1 MNFRDHHLLHL
12 FLGVLLCNIVYSQQ
26 LPVEVTPQ
34 LIPPYNFRL
43 SDYEAITT
51 EKLIVNL
58 HLTDINTFNRQVRL
72 KLFIEN
78 NAGLSIQSSD
88 VVLGAA
94 PIFLD
99 GGVSLRLS
107 NLDLRPYFSLQN
119 LRGVTPQQYN
129 TPLPEGLYRF
139 CFEVYDIKSGQQL
152 SRKSCVAAY
161 LLLNDPPFLNLPKRD
176 EQVVIRDP
184 QNIIFQWTPRHL
196 NATNVEYE
204 FTLSEL
210 WDNGMNPQAAFLAS
224 RPIYQTT
231 TYATTTLYGPGET
244 MLLPDKKYGWRVRAI
259 VSDGITKSAV
269 FKNDGYSEIF
279 HFTYAGDCVAPQ
291 FIMAKGVS
299 PVQEKIT
306 WQGVQHKQYIVEY
319 RKKDVENAVW
329 FGSERPILEEETTIY
344 KLTPGTT
351 YEFRVGGQC
360 QENGPYTYSQIY
372 EFTTQI
378 EDGESTYNCGITP
391 EIKIENQNPLPELV
405 PGDTFTAGDFP
416 VLVHEVSSSKG
427 NFTGMGW
434 IKIPYLNDI
443 SVGVVFKGIAINT
456 DYELIKGMVET
467 TYDVTWS
474 NVDDIGDE
482 IGVIKEITSVL
493 SDKLNALIV
502 MVKEEIDLA
511 VQTGLAQEMIQGWI
525 DEMDLTDE
533 QREVMGIF
541 KADIKENIKKIR
553 EDIAN
558 GVYDEEIKNNLIDT
572 FIEEEVEVKETPY
585 YVAEVKSST
594 NKSKSFFPIVGDPKS
609 AKKYKFNET
618 VFSVRQRE
626 PMQLSINT
634 IEDAASFSDPV
645 WFIDKKEIGAG
656 EIVSLDRRE
665 LKRNAKIVIRDR
677 KNPENEFQFRITIYE
692 KPIATFE
699 LVTNK
704 DDFKGEFLFDD
715 ASKKILQRAGDYMEI
730 GKEIFHKKYALG
742 NKKYH
747 VPVLGVKKDQ
757 TVTLK
762 IKLTKVKK
770 KGPDFRIKLK
780 STNPSKIKI
789 NGDDMHEITS
799 NAVIDISVKEIL
811 NEDEYINV
819 YDHSEGLIGK
829 LRIVCKP
836 IKNENLK
843 IVFIEDKTGQIIAD
857 ISEEEIFSALNMNG
871 HNQLFRKW
879 ITRESDTISIN
890 TLVEEYLK
898 IDLREDKQKVEKEMM
913 ENVKYIGKA
922 YGWYKKIV
930 IGSQDYSI
938 LFVSN
943 HEPLKKETIKTG
955 NGVKI
960 EKKVQ
965 GVNML
970 SKKITLVHKH
980 YTTKHV
986 IHELGHQLGLPHTFC
1001 HEKESSDKNCQELI
1015 IIKNREIPKYD
1026 AKYNFMDYLRNDMVV
1041 DTRNMFFTYQMEEIN
1056 SRD

>member
-88 VVLGAA
+88 VVLGAP

-119 LRGVTPQQYN
+119 LRGVTPQQYD

-176 EQVVIRDP
+176 EQVVIRNP
-184 QNIIFQWTPRHL
+184 QNIIFQWTPRHF

-204 FTLSEL
+204 FVLSEL

-231 TYATTTLYGPGET
+231 TYATTLLYGPGET

-279 HFTYAGDCVAPQ
+279 HFTYAGDCVDPQ

-378 EDGESTYNCGITP
+378 EDGENTYNCGITP
-391 EIKIENQNPLPELV
+391 EIKIENQNPLPDLV
-405 PGDTFTAGDFP
+405 SGDTFTAGDFP
-416 VLVHEVSSSKG
+416 VLVHEVSGSKG

-482 IGVIKEITSVL
+482 IEVIKEITSVL

-511 VQTGLAQEMIQGWI
+511 MQTGLAQEMIQGWI

-533 QREVMGIF
+533 QREVMETF

-558 GVYDEEIKNNLIDT
+558 GVYDEEIKENLIDT
-572 FIEEEVEVKETPY
+572 FIEEEVEIKETPY
-585 YVAEVKSST
+585 YVTEVKNST
-594 NKSKSFFPIVGDPKS
+594 NKNRSFSRAGEGDPKS

-634 IEDAASFSDPV
+634 IEGAASFSDPV
-645 WFIDKKEIGAG
+645 WFIDKKEIGEG
-656 EIVSLDRRE
+656 KIVSFDRKE
-665 LKRNAKIVIRDR
+665 LKRKAKIVIRDR
-677 KNPENEFQFRITIYE
+677 KNPENEFQFRVIIYE

-699 LVTNK
+699 LATNK

-715 ASKKILQRAGDYMEI
+715 ASKKILQRAGDYTEI

-747 VPVLGVKKDQ
+747 APVLGVKKDQ
-757 TVTLK
+757 TVSLK
-762 IKLTKVKK
+762 INLSGVNQKD
-770 KGPDFRIKLK
+770 PDFEIELR
-780 STNPSKIKI
+780 STKPSKIKI
-789 NGDDMHEITS
+789 NGDNIHEITS
-799 NAVIDISVKEIL
+799 NSIVDITVKGIL
-811 NEDEYINV
+811 KEDEYINV
-819 YDHSEGLIGK
+819 YDQSEELIGK
-829 LRIVCKP
+829 LKIVCKP
-836 IKNENLK
+836 MKKEKLKVVFISDEKKHIKNMS
-843 IVFIEDKTGQIIAD
+843 EDKIL
-857 ISEEEIFSALNMNG
+857 SALNTKG

-879 ITRESDTISIN
+879 IFEGKETISIKK
-890 TLVEEYLK
+890 LIEEYLK
-898 IDLREDKQKVEKEMM
+898 VDKREKKKKIKEEMKSNI
-913 ENVKYIGKA
+913 EYIAKA
-922 YGWYKKIV
+922 YGWYRKV
-930 IGSQDYSI
+930 VLGSQKYSI
-938 LFVSN
+938 LFLSNYSN
-943 HEPLKKETIKTG
+943 HVDKTG
-955 NGVKI
+955 RIDGENR
-960 EKKVQ
+960 
-965 GVNML
+965 
-970 SKKITLVHKH
+970 SKRNITLMLKESTVKH
-980 YTTKHV
+980 I
-986 IHELGHQLGLPHTFC
+986 IHEQGHQLGLPHIFC
-1001 HEKESSDKNCQELI
+1001 SDTESFRKNCKEI
-1015 IIKNREIPKYD
+1015 IINKNRGMPKYS
-1026 AKYNFMDYLRNDMVV
+1026 AKYNFMDYQKEYEDSK

-1056 SRD
+1056 RRD